1 MRDVRLRGRPV
12 GAGLLRFL
20 VQTESAGKLI
30 GRRGARIHEVQVRTG
45 TRVQLIDRGEEKLVE
60 VMGSRASI
68 DEAIALMMG
77 DLVHAQRPNTD
88 GQLSIAVLIPEALVG
103 WISGTDG
110 KMPALTID
118 DLSVSLLGSWD
129 SYSERRVL
137 LRGGFGPVCQSL
149 QVLNLRLRRHAR
161 WVSTGMHDLPWEL
174 CDLHDE
180 GDPADGFFST
190 ENFRLGL
197 QDSTSKLLSGNG
209 VHGALLAQIQED
221 SGSAIRVQTDTDSTG
236 QSWIEIAGSFSAK
249 LRALLEVASLLLL
262 LTESADNSADA
273 SGVLDFLLPAVG
285 PSSLTCEEVRHL
297 PVVAA
302 SLHSIDRQNDRIVL
316 RLRGRRTTCCTAVLA
331 IGRETEKRAA
341 EYERLHGPPPLLIDY
356 LARWFGRDVHHWP
369 QSFLTPGAAEDKKR
383 RRSAL
388 PVTQIASCG
397 HTRDAANFAAEAVAA
412 ATAVATAAAVAMV
425 GADAASPES
434 LGASLPGLELKSQ
447 PAKVGTKRR
456 RRIRL
461 SNPFSQK
468 EPQITTAGHAGSG
481 GPGPMVGAEN
491 LPARPATSAMQVTD
505 AGSGAHA
512 GSAAAGLNRVPGEVC
527 FLAGYSDGDS
537 DSEAGRKARD
547 ELAKAQDYGQSDV
560 SDDGSC
566 RKCSEGHPVNAPEQ
580 ASSRQRDDGHDADA
594 EWPSPRADA
603 VSGLSA
609 EVSNA
614 GSEAEGPD
622 ALSMLE
628 NHQLIQFA
636 SEAPLPSEHLQRQLL
651 VQPVDSPRSRE
662 DLLRERRQELL
673 RKLEL
678 L

>member
-1 MRDVRLRGRPV
+1 MRDDRSRVRPL
-12 GAGLLRFL
+12 GACLLRFL

-110 KMPALTID
+110 KMPALTIG

-137 LRGGFGPVCQSL
+137 LRGGFGPVCHSL

-174 CDLHDE
+174 CDLHNE

-209 VHGALLAQIQED
+209 VHGILLAQIQED

-262 LTESADNSADA
+262 LTESANNSADA
-273 SGVLDFLLPAVG
+273 NGVLDFLLPATG
-285 PSSLTCEEVRHL
+285 PSSLTCEEVKQL

-302 SLHSIDRQNDRIVL
+302 SLYSIDRQNDRIVL

-356 LARWFGRDVHHWP
+356 LARWFGRDLHRWS
-369 QSFLTPGAAEDKKR
+369 QSSLIPGAAEDKKR

-397 HTRDAANFAAEAVAA
+397 HTRDAANSAAEALAM
-412 ATAVATAAAVAMV
+412 ATATANAAVVAMV
-425 GADAASPES
+425 GADAASPQS
-434 LGASLPGLELKSQ
+434 LGASVPGLELKSKHT
-447 PAKVGTKRR
+447 KVGAKRR
-456 RRIRL
+456 HRIRL
-461 SNPFSQK
+461 SNPFSQS
-468 EPQITTAGHAGSG
+468 ELQITTAGDASSG
-481 GPGPMVGAEN
+481 GRGPVVGAEN
-491 LPARPATSAMQVTD
+491 PPDILATSSMQVMD
-505 AGSGAHA
+505 DGARAHA
-512 GSAAAGLNRVPGEVC
+512 GSAAAGSNRVSQELC

-537 DSEAGRKARD
+537 DSEEGRKARD
-547 ELAKAQDYGQSDV
+547 ELAKAQDHGQSDV
-560 SDDGSC
+560 SDEGSC
-566 RKCSEGHPVNAPEQ
+566 RKCNETHPVNATEQ

-594 EWPSPRADA
+594 EWPAPRDDA
-603 VSGLSA
+603 MSGLLA

-614 GSEAEGPD
+614 GSEAE
-622 ALSMLE
+622 AE
-628 NHQLIQFA
+628 NHQLMQFA
-636 SEAPLPSEHLQRQLL
+636 SEAPLPSEHFQQQPL
-651 VQPVDSPRSRE
+651 VQPVDSPVIRE
-662 DLLRERRQELL
+662 DLLWERRQELL